1 MGLHGLMLTELH
13 CKSMETREQ
22 RIEHFRKETRNI
34 SKTTTV
40 LLWLFGLTTIALF
53 AASFIVPPTG
63 EISPS
68 VLKAAALLFA
78 FATLAEAR
86 EAIREG
92 LGVKLTHGHT
102 TIEVHDLDG
111 PDPGHGHG
119 QAPVH
124 HQHESETEIGDES
137 E

>member
-1 MGLHGLMLTELH
+1 
-13 CKSMETREQ
+13 METRQQ
-22 RIEHFRKETRNI
+22 RIERFREETKNI
-34 SKTTTV
+34 SKTTTI
-40 LLWLFGLTTIALF
+40 LLWIFGLTTIALF
-53 AASFIVPPTG
+53 SASFIVPPTG

-78 FATLAEAR
+78 FETLAEAR

-111 PDPGHGHG
+111 QPGHEHG
-119 QAPVH
+119 PGPVH
-124 HQHESETEIGDES
+124 HQHEPETETDDES

>member
-1 MGLHGLMLTELH
+1 M
-13 CKSMETREQ
+13 METTREQ
-22 RIEHFRKETRNI
+22 RIARFREETRNI

-40 LLWLFGLTTIALF
+40 LLWIFGLTTIALF

-111 PDPGHGHG
+111 QPGHEHG
-119 QAPVH
+119 PAPVH
-124 HQHESETEIGDES
+124 HQHEHETETDDES

>member
-1 MGLHGLMLTELH
+1 MN
-13 CKSMETREQ
+13 TREQ
-22 RIEHFRKETRNI
+22 RIARFREETRNI

-40 LLWLFGLTTIALF
+40 LLWIFGLSTIGLF
-53 AASFIVPPTG
+53 VASFIVPPTG

-111 PDPGHGHG
+111 PTPGQEHGPGHGPKEPE
-119 QAPVH
+119 QEQEP
-124 HQHESETEIGDES
+124 ENDDEI
-137 E
+137 